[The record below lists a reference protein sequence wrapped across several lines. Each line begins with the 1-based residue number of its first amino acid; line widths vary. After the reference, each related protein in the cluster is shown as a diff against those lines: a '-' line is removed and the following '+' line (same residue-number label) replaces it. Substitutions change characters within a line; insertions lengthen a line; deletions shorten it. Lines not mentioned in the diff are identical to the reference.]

1 MEMKVPETLR
11 LEHVQLREQLY
22 ALTKKD
28 RDLGAAARAV
38 MELFHMHAV
47 KEEERVFPA
56 I

>member
-1 MEMKVPETLR
+1 
-11 LEHVQLREQLY
+11 VQLREQLY

-28 RDLGAAARAV
+28 SDFGLAAHAV
-38 MELFHMHAV
+38 MELFYMHAV